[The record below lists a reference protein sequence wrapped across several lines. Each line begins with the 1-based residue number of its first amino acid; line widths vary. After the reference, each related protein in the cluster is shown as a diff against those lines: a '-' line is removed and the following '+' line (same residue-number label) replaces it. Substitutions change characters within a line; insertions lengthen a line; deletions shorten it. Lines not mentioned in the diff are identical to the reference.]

1 MKAKSKKLNN
11 KGFSLVELIIVMA
24 IMAILVGAV
33 APQVFKYVERAREAK
48 DLQLVN
54 TAFTAV
60 QTAVLSSEVAVEKVT
75 NQSIDDALET
85 ISTSTPDV
93 SAEIKSLL
101 GADME
106 TESLINGKCVSK
118 NGKAGLLKIDYNNAT
133 GKLQVY
139 IALDASTL
147 VSDATIGPVIN

>member
-24 IMAILVGAV
+24 IMVILVGAV